1 MIISFFSAM
10 VFFIKSDIDYAE
22 TTKRVLFSLNNL
34 DEINVTEDVQITRN
48 CFIRE
53 AYFRVRTVL
62 IS

>member
-1 MIISFFSAM
+1 M

-22 TTKRVLFSLNNL
+22 TTKRVLFSLNNQ
-34 DEINVTEDVQITRN
+34 DEINATEDVRITRD